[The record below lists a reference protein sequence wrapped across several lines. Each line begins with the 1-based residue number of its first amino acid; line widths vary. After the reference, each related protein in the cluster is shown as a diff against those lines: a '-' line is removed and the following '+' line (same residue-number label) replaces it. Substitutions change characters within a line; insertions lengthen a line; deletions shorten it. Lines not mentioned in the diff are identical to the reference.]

1 MSQRKTG
8 TVWHHLCV
16 ESEKTE
22 QTSECYKKG
31 TDSQREH
38 AMREREKWINL
49 FKKRKAITGV
59 KKRISSLEGLKEN
72 LVWKKLRVVII
83 DSTYWVAYQR
93 SRKIE

>member
-38 AMREREKWINL
+38 AR
-49 FKKRKAITGV
+49 G
-59 KKRISSLEGLKEN
+59 
-72 LVWKKLRVVII
+72 
-83 DSTYWVAYQR
+83 YQ
-93 SRKIE
+93 